1 MVFILMAV
9 EYKNK
14 IVSVTSTGSDET
26 IYTCPTSTSLVKYMA
41 IVKTFTIFNTTG
53 GAGTLYIRFL
63 DSSASS
69 TDTIRM
75 FLTSAFGTQVTVNAT
90 DMGPIVLE
98 SADVLKMQADVQPIR
113 AFVSVMEV
121 SEELRGV

>member
-1 MVFILMAV
+1 MAI

-14 IVSVTSTGSDET
+14 IVSVTSTGTDET
-26 IYTCPTSTSLVKYMA
+26 IYTCPTSTSLIKYSA
-41 IVKTFTIFNTTG
+41 IVKTLTVFNTTG
-53 GAGTLYIRFL
+53 GAGTLYLRFL

-90 DMGPIVLE
+90 DMGPLVLE
-98 SADVLKMQADVQPIR
+98 SADAIKIQANVQPIR
-113 AFVSVMEV
+113 AYASIMEI
-121 SEELRGV
+121 SDELRGV

>member
-1 MVFILMAV
+1 MAI

-14 IVSVTSTGSDET
+14 VVSVTSTGSDQT
-26 IYTCPTSTSLVKYMA
+26 IYTCPTTTSLIKYQA

-63 DSSASS
+63 DSSTSS
-69 TDTIRM
+69 TDTIRV
-75 FLTSAFGTQVTVNAT
+75 FGTSAFAAATTVNAT

-98 SADVLKMQADVQPIR
+98 SGDVLKIQADVQPIR
-113 AFVSVMEV
+113 AFVSVMEI
-121 SEELRGV
+121 SDDLRGV

>member
-69 TDTIRM
+69 TDTIRI
-75 FLTSAFGTQVTVNAT
+75 FGTSAFGTQVTVNAT

-113 AFVSVMEV
+113 AFVSVMEI

>member
-113 AFVSVMEV
+113 AFVSVMEI

>member
-1 MVFILMAV
+1 MAI

-14 IVSVTSTGSDET
+14 VVSVTSTGTDET
-26 IYTCPTSTSLVKYMA
+26 VYTCPTSTSLIKYQA
-41 IVKTFTIFNTTG
+41 IIKTLTIFNTTG

-69 TDTIRM
+69 TDTIRI
-75 FLTSAFGTQVTVNAT
+75 FGTSAFGTQVTVNAT